1 MAKRKEQ
8 VETPE
13 LIDINID
20 EIKFSADNKTD
31 ICKSLYKYEIG
42 DEVFVMEDNKVKS
55 FTIGKRIIL
64 TRLSNDDKIETVVY
78 YDESNWNS
86 LKAEY
91 SEQMLYPSKKK
102 LLESL

>member
-1 MAKRKEQ
+1 MAKNKKQNEDTESTVEQ
-8 VETPE
+8 IEQQEVMNEP
-13 LIDINID
+13 
-20 EIKFSADNKTD
+20 IK
-31 ICKSLYKYEIG
+31 LYKYDIG

-64 TRLSNDDKIETVVY
+64 TRLSNDDEIETVVY

-91 SEQMLYPSKKK
+91 SEKMLYPSKKK